1 MELNDWWERM
11 LYEHRLKAAK
21 DAREGY
27 FELPYPVDDDP
38 QNQDENHA
46 YATEWKEER
55 RRLGDAFRWAG

>member
-1 MELNDWWERM
+1 M
-11 LYEHRLKAAK
+11 LCEHRVKAAK